1 MYNMSEF
8 YGCNTKFSNCAQVI
22 RGREGLFYG
31 ACKVEELRRWG
42 NSFSTLTDGSS
53 N

>member
-8 YGCNTKFSNCAQVI
+8 YGCNTKSSNCAQVI
-22 RGREGLFYG
+22 HGREGLFYG
-31 ACKVEELRRWG
+31 ACEVEELRRWA
-42 NSFSTLTDGSS
+42 NLFCALTDGSS